1 MEFQIKHRFNDS
13 ILFTA
18 EIEAT
23 EETPFRL
30 QLGLAIRKAVK
41 AGANLADA
49 NLADAYL
56 AGANLAGA
64 YLADANLADANLA
77 DANLVSAY
85 LAGANLAGAYLA
97 DANLAGA
104 NLVSANL
111 ADANLTGAY
120 LVSANLAG
128 ANLAGAKYNGVP
140 LTKTPITVSGFPY
153 RVTILDNHAQIGCQL
168 KTIAEW
174 LACDLSGF
182 APYKGA
188 FRAICAASG
197 RLPAEVKEEMA
208 V

>member
-1 MEFQIKHRFNDS
+1 VS
-13 ILFTA
+13 
-18 EIEAT
+18 
-23 EETPFRL
+23 
-30 QLGLAIRKAVK
+30 
-41 AGANLADA
+41 ANLADA
-49 NLADAYL
+49 N
-56 AGANLAGA
+56 
-64 YLADANLADANLA
+64 
-77 DANLVSAY
+77 
-85 LAGANLAGAYLA
+85 LA

>member
-85 LAGANLAGAYLA
+85 LAG
-97 DANLAGA
+97 
-104 NLVSANL
+104 
-111 ADANLTGAY
+111 ANLTGAY